1 MQIGGDITNDDVLE
15 WEHLDLRE
23 SLLSIDSNGFVQNYG
38 IFSAL
43 AMEIAQPCTKPWI
56 KWLFYKAENAS

>member
-23 SLLSIDSNGFVQNYG
+23 SLSSIDSNCFVQDYG

-43 AMEIAQPCTKPWI
+43 AMEIAQPYTRPWI
-56 KWLFYKAENAS
+56 KLLFYKTKNAS